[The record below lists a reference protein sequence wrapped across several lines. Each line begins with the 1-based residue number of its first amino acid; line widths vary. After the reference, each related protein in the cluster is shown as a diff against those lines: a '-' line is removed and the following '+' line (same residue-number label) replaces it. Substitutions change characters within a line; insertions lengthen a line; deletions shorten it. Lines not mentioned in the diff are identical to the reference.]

1 MAKEDRILELLEV
14 IVEDIAVLKADVY
27 SLKEGQASM
36 KADIVSMKADIV
48 SMKADIADLREGQTR
63 IEERLDK
70 NEKRIEEVLRISQR
84 IELEYDLQI
93 KALWDNSYA
102 SKDIVDKVHGISA
115 NILRAQS
122 DYSSRLSRLEMER
135 MQRLRMEEVDNGIR
149 PPYERECDCKKSK
162 ATS

>member
-27 SLKEGQASM
+27 SLKEGQA
-36 KADIVSMKADIV
+36 SMKADIV